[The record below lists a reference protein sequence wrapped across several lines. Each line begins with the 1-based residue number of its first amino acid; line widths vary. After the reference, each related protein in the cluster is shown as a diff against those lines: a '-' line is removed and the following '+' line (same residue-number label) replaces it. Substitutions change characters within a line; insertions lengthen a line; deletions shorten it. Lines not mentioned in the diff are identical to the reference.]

1 LVLEAGIEQKTRH
14 EYFRFVPVDG
24 EFDLQAK
31 FGDVWTDLYRL
42 SLQEQM
48 PIDYEAVNWYTSTH
62 PDSLF
67 VRNLIAARP
76 GPNCR
81 YTLFNDKFTT
91 RHVDGKAE
99 RRILN
104 GAKDFGEVLSSCFGI
119 TLSDSAET
127 EAIAALAAERAASPD
142 FFERSR

>member
-1 LVLEAGIEQKTRH
+1 MLEAGIEQKTRH

-67 VRNLIAARP
+67 VRNVIAARP